1 MVRFSGQDRSRSFGC
16 WIEDRRG
23 GAESGE
29 HVAGHHL
36 SVGVEVGDHH
46 MALREGSGELHP
58 ALLKYGIVGIVPAVF
73 RVEIP
78 TAALHGAEL
87 HGADGIIQR
96 TEGLARPV
104 IEPARGI
111 VEALPC
117 GEVLIADAGGGGK
130 AVEAAA
136 VAHQKLRG
144 LGNGED
150 QQPAVLR
157 RAVGE
162 KAGDEVGEFVGGELL
177 VPRHK
182 IILAK
187 LQRVD
192 DVAGKEVG
200 HLLHALAAALR
211 LLQIAADLGRAA
223 HAGDLHLHAALLSHG
238 AVEFLHQKV
247 HGRACLLAVNV
258 PEGQGDRLLFI
269 QQRFFPAAGES
280 KNKGAEQQKREK
292 ALFHKEP
299 SKTELV
305 FAKERVIFEIS

>member
-1 MVRFSGQDRSRSFGC
+1 M
-16 WIEDRRG
+16 
-23 GAESGE
+23 
-29 HVAGHHL
+29 
-36 SVGVEVGDHH
+36 SVILYE
-46 MALREGSGELHP
+46 
-58 ALLKYGIVGIVPAVF
+58 KKNGI
-73 RVEIP
+73 
-78 TAALHGAEL
+78 
-87 HGADGIIQR
+87 GIITLNR
-96 TEGLARPV
+96 PEKRNALNSAMINGL
-104 IEPARGI
+104 GQY
-111 VEALPC
+111 LH
-117 GEVLIADAGGGGK
+117 
-130 AVEAAA
+130 EAADDSD
-136 VAHQKLRG
+136 VK
-144 LGNGED
+144 
-150 QQPAVLR
+150 VIVI
-157 RAVGE
+157 RAEGE
-162 KAGDEVGEFVGGELL
+162 KAFTAGFDLKESME
-177 VPRHK
+177 H
-182 IILAK
+182 ILAK

-292 ALFHKEP
+292 ALFHKET

-305 FAKERVIFEIS
+305 FAKEEGYFRNFLKFFAVMYPI